1 MNNDIISSKG
11 SSILSDYLRWIQ
23 DCYEGLSF
31 NRRPLFF
38 RGHADKQWL
47 LLPAVFRNSIYDE
60 RTIILDYKQ
69 AFVKDCDYLSSMERI
84 LIEMQH
90 HFIPTRLLDWSIS
103 PLVAL
108 FFACSSKELDDKD
121 AIVYALNPWNSY
133 KKLKPNKSVPTYYP
147 EIMRQARLCAALNWT
162 FEEICKFVNVKFN
175 YDINSRELEEPLPI
189 IGRYMDDRVRSQQG
203 CFTLWGTDKR
213 SLDDFTVYKSNLMS
227 FDVQAKD
234 KSAILKSLSL
244 LGINEFILFSD
255 REGLSKMIMNHGS
268 HITLHTEYLKTKSCQ
283 Q

>member
-1 MNNDIISSKG
+1 MTK
-11 SSILSDYLRWIQ
+11 YLQWIKE
-23 DCYEGLSF
+23 CYNKLQPGH
-31 NRRPLFF
+31 RPLFF
-38 RGHADKQWL
+38 RGQANWQWR
-47 LLPAVFRNSIYDE
+47 LLPTVLRDSRYDE
-60 RTIILDYKQ
+60 RGIILDYKQ
-69 AFVKDCDYLSSMERI
+69 TFVAECDYLFNMERM

-90 HFIPTRLLDWSIS
+90 HLIPTRLFDWSVS
-103 PLVAL
+103 PLTAL
-108 FFACSSKELDDKD
+108 YFACSNREYMDMD
-121 AIVYALNPWNSY
+121 AKIYALNPWDAY
-133 KKLKPNKSVPTYYP
+133 RLLKPEGCPTYYF
-147 EIMRQARLCAALNWT
+147 EILKQSRLCSALNWT
-162 FEEICKFVNVKFN
+162 FEEIAGYIGRKFN
-175 YDINSRELEEPLPI
+175 YEINSLELEQPLPI
-189 IGRYMDDRVRSQQG
+189 VGRYMDDRVRSQQG

-213 SLDDFTVYKSNLMS
+213 PLDDFTVYKSNLMS

>member
-162 FEEICKFVNVKFN
+162 FEEICKFVKVKFN

-189 IGRYMDDRVRSQQG
+189 IGRYMDERVKTQQG

-213 SLDDFTVYKSNLMS
+213 NLNFFPSYETNLKSC
-227 FDVQAKD
+227 VIEAKD
-234 KSAILKSLSL
+234 KSSVLKSLSR
-244 LGINEFILFSD
+244 LGINEFTLFTD
-255 REGLSKMIMNHGS
+255 KDGLSRSIQSNGS
-268 HITLHTEYLKTKSCQ
+268 VFKVF
-283 Q
+283 

>member
-1 MNNDIISSKG
+1 MIMNNDIISSKG

-23 DCYEGLSF
+23 DCYERLSF

-90 HFIPTRLLDWSIS
+90 HLIPTRLLDWSIS

-108 FFACSSKELDDKD
+108 FFACSSKESDDKD
-121 AIVYALNPWNSY
+121 AIVYALNPWDSY
-133 KKLKPNKSVPTYYP
+133 KKLKPNKSVPTYYQ

-162 FEEICKFVNVKFN
+162 FEEICKFVKVKFN

-189 IGRYMDDRVRSQQG
+189 IGRYMDERVKTQQG
-203 CFTLWGTDKR
+203 CFTLWGTNKLK
-213 SLDDFTVYKSNLMS
+213 LDLFTIYKSNLNSFEIAAKYKPEILRILARLGVCEFTVFSDLEGMS
-227 FDVQAKD
+227 KTVINNG
-234 KSAILKSLSL
+234 SIY
-244 LGINEFILFSD
+244 GVINEC
-255 REGLSKMIMNHGS
+255 K
-268 HITLHTEYLKTKSCQ
+268 
-283 Q
+283 